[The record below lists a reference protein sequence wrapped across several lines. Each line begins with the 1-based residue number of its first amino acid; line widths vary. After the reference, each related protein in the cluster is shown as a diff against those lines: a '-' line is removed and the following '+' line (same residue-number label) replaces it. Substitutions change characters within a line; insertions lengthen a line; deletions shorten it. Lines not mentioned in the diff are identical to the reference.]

1 MSNRILYILLF
12 FASQFVFA
20 EKVDS
25 IRIAYDY
32 VYINP
37 KKAIEIAD
45 RIIKTSN
52 DRNDQITARLI
63 KTNAYSSLD
72 DSYNALK
79 YVFETYEYV
88 KKEKDIFNEARILG
102 RIGELFQLYGYNTQ
116 SREYL
121 DESVKLITSTSFPKE
136 KRPMYLG
143 NIYAIKGNGYKDD
156 LDCDF
161 ALKYYNKSIAAYK
174 STKQNQ
180 SVVNNLALVYIEKSN
195 CLIDKQELD
204 SASYFLNNALSV
216 IKKNNLIEY
225 DQSAKISLARI
236 HQSKREFRESNNLLN
251 QVLKETNLAQELLV
265 QNQVYKLLAKN
276 AFELKDYVAYKKYID
291 IIKTSNSKIEKINL
305 KALERSFDY
314 LLHKD
319 QTFLDKIS
327 FFKLP
332 IFLIVVLLI
341 LIFRKICKSNKKI
354 A

>member
-1 MSNRILYILLF
+1 M
-12 FASQFVFA
+12 
-20 EKVDS
+20 
-25 IRIAYDY
+25 
-32 VYINP
+32 
-37 KKAIEIAD
+37 
-45 RIIKTSN
+45 
-52 DRNDQITARLI
+52 
-63 KTNAYSSLD
+63 
-72 DSYNALK
+72 
-79 YVFETYEYV
+79 
-88 KKEKDIFNEARILG
+88 
-102 RIGELFQLYGYNTQ
+102 
-116 SREYL
+116 
-121 DESVKLITSTSFPKE
+121 
-136 KRPMYLG
+136 
-143 NIYAIKGNGYKDD
+143 
-156 LDCDF
+156 
-161 ALKYYNKSIAAYK
+161 
-174 STKQNQ
+174 
-180 SVVNNLALVYIEKSN
+180 VYIEKSN

-291 IIKTSNSKIEKINL
+291 IIKISNSKIEKINL

-341 LIFRKICKSNKKI
+341 LIFRKIYKSNKKI